1 MPRFDAVGVGGDRAD
16 VPVNVGR
23 TLGPDWMETVFL
35 RSPNLYGVSLLDVGP
50 ERVLT
55 YLVLKRVERL
65 GFEEAASPIPDT
77 GWTAVATTGVVG
89 TEMLIELIESLVLTC
104 SIFRSCAFH
113 GWAGDGEGENK
124 TSRQN
129 SNAGDVRCC
138 RYRRA

>member
-23 TLGPDWMETVFL
+23 TLGPDWMETNFL

-65 GFEEAASPIPDT
+65 GFEEAASRDANNQGNWQVRQLEPRFWQVSKASGCCNQARERLLPC
-77 GWTAVATTGVVG
+77 
-89 TEMLIELIESLVLTC
+89 LVPLAHLVK
-104 SIFRSCAFH
+104 RSH
-113 GWAGDGEGENK
+113 DLK
-124 TSRQN
+124 SR
-129 SNAGDVRCC
+129 
-138 RYRRA
+138 